1 MFERSEFF
9 SSLQNGTEWREP
21 AVAEGYG
28 GQGSRAYFFA
38 SFLWTHKEMKAL
50 SGGAT
55 PRP

>member
-9 SSLQNGTEWREP
+9 SSLQNGTKRREP

-28 GQGSRAYFFA
+28 GQGGRAYFFA
-38 SFLWTHKEMKAL
+38 SFLWTHKEMKA
-50 SGGAT
+50 SGGGAT